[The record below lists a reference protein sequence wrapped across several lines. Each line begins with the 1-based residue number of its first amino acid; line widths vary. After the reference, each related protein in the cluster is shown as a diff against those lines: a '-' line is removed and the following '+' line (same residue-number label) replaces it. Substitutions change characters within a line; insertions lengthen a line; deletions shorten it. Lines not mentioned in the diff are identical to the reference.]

1 MTSEE
6 GLNKWM
12 ETYNAEIKTGVG
24 SRIPLPGERSENA
37 QKFHGVLQPRR
48 ASGNRKK
55 RRKKK

>member
-12 ETYNAEIKTGVG
+12 ETYNAEIKTCAGP
-24 SRIPLPGERSENA
+24 RIPLPGERSENA
-37 QKFHGVLQPRR
+37 QKFHGVLQHRR
-48 ASGNRKK
+48 ASDRRKK